1 MVTVTVMAVI
11 METVLAMMVN
21 PAIKMDR
28 EIENALERM
37 VNLVKDEKTAPTRM
51 ASHVVQEL
59 EAQVVLVATNN
70 VGAESVLKN
79 M

>member
-1 MVTVTVMAVI
+1 MVTVTAMAVI

-21 PAIKMDR
+21 HAMEMDR

-37 VNLVKDEKTAPTRM
+37 VSLVKDETTAPTRM
-51 ASHVVQEL
+51 ASHVDQEL

-70 VGAESVLKN
+70 VGAERVLKN